1 MKLVTEYSAQK
12 AALSVSKQVENDPA
26 VPAAEP
32 GRGEGAGADGN
43 AGNPS
48 GGADGSNAPGGNA
61 AVGYADAPGG
71 YGADQPG
78 AQPVL
83 AEPEAPPAPDE
94 VNNAGKT
101 LSKAYFGY
109 SAKCTVPRLPQATE
123 PVTEILTEQDAQKF
137 VLSSGQ
143 SYRRTELVGAACEV
157 AETELNGA
165 EVTPDQKFAVRL
177 DENNRI
183 TRDGGRNF
191 LVAPNVI
198 NAQATDPARVGTKVG
213 DSVLISSGPGV
224 SEATNRTFYNTVYR
238 NGIGVR
244 VLMENANGTCVDGAT
259 FSVHKAKTDVTFE
272 NAPYSERVGDK
283 VAELDGENCD
293 TDGYTADLPPGQLP
307 PGAGQI
313 AERLAAPG
321 GAVALRRG
329 GPGRHGEPAGCR
341 AFGVLQERRPGAPR
355 QEQLHRGRQA
365 HPGSQRSRRRAAT
378 DRWHRRVGRG
388 VDWPGDRRRGSVLGA
403 PAAIGA
409 PPQVV

>member
-293 TDGYTADLPPGQLP
+293 TDGYTADLPPPGSYYLVQDKSPKGLQLLAEPWRFDVVGQGGTENPLDVELSEYSKNAGLVRLDRSNSTEDVKLIRVANVQDGVLP
-307 PGAGQI
+307 
-313 AERLAAPG
+313 LTG
-321 GAVALRRG
+321 GIGVWAVALIG
-329 GPGRHGEPAGCR
+329 LAIAG
-341 AFGVLQERRPGAPR
+341 AGLFWV
-355 QEQLHRGRQA
+355 
-365 HPGSQRSRRRAAT
+365 RRR
-378 DRWHRRVGRG
+378 
-388 VDWPGDRRRGSVLGA
+388 L
-403 PAAIGA
+403 
-409 PPQVV
+409 

>member
-157 AETELNGA
+157 TETELNGA

-293 TDGYTADLPPGQLP
+293 TDGYTADLPPPGSYYLVQDKSPKGLQLLAEPWRFDVVGQGGTENPLDVELSEYSKNAGLVRLDRSNSTEDVKLIRVANVQDGVLP
-307 PGAGQI
+307 
-313 AERLAAPG
+313 LTG
-321 GAVALRRG
+321 GIGVWAVALIG
-329 GPGRHGEPAGCR
+329 LAVAG
-341 AFGVLQERRPGAPR
+341 AGLFWV
-355 QEQLHRGRQA
+355 
-365 HPGSQRSRRRAAT
+365 RRR
-378 DRWHRRVGRG
+378 
-388 VDWPGDRRRGSVLGA
+388 L
-403 PAAIGA
+403 
-409 PPQVV
+409 